1 MIFKK
6 SNVMDFNLEVS
17 LPRLTQEET
26 QYTSDKIILR
36 EAGNNK
42 VLRFSD
48 LYNYAKY
55 NNKSIQESVT
65 DIERENHIANPVF
78 VVNETQY
85 YLDEDYRNAVSDLS
99 VFSKLMFDSN
109 PESGLIYNA
118 MMEAVDYSLE
128 NNNNTSL
135 LDAVIEEVVNNGSSG
150 PSAASSTPTSS
161 TSSTSDAS
169 TSKVMT
175 SSKSSEPTASSSTS
189 APDPES
195 AASNKPVPIPADKSM
210 KESKLLIRQGM
221 AFRESPT
228 LTNPQQ
234 NPNNNSVVNQAGK
247 ITNGIVNRVDTFANR
262 QKQKFFNVLG
272 NFGGKVAQGAAD
284 YMQNNSDKVANAVG
298 NVAAKGTNLAAN
310 RAFGTMQDRVR
321 PYVNGAKIGAG
332 LTAILGSSAMAFNN
346 LTNQDTLNQHSGD
359 KSFLAKAINQL
370 NAVKNKLSGRQ
381 VPPQQQGIFSKIMSK
396 INAAIE
402 WIKRKLGMN

>member
-1 MIFKK
+1 
-6 SNVMDFNLEVS
+6 
-17 LPRLTQEET
+17 
-26 QYTSDKIILR
+26 
-36 EAGNNK
+36 
-42 VLRFSD
+42 
-48 LYNYAKY
+48 
-55 NNKSIQESVT
+55 
-65 DIERENHIANPVF
+65 
-78 VVNETQY
+78 
-85 YLDEDYRNAVSDLS
+85 
-99 VFSKLMFDSN
+99 
-109 PESGLIYNA
+109 
-118 MMEAVDYSLE
+118 
-128 NNNNTSL
+128 
-135 LDAVIEEVVNNGSSG
+135 
-150 PSAASSTPTSS
+150 
-161 TSSTSDAS
+161 
-169 TSKVMT
+169 MT
-175 SSKSSEPTASSSTS
+175 SSKSSEPTTSSSTS
-189 APDPES
+189 APDPSS

-234 NPNNNSVVNQAGK
+234 NPNNNSVVNQAGN
-247 ITNGIVNRVDTFANR
+247 IVNNGVNRVDTFVNR
-262 QKQKFFNVLG
+262 QKQKFTNVLG
-272 NFGGKVAQGAAD
+272 NLGGKLAQGAAD
-284 YMQNNSDKVANAVG
+284 YMQNNSDKVANVVG

-370 NAVKNKLSGRQ
+370 NAVKNKLSGRK

-396 INAAIE
+396 INATIE

>member
-6 SNVMDFNLEVS
+6 FDVMDFNPEVS

-55 NNKSIQESVT
+55 NNKSIQESVI
-65 DIERENHIANPVF
+65 DIEKENNITNPVF

-128 NNNNTSL
+128 NDNTDL

-189 APDPES
+189 VPDPSS

-210 KESKLLIRQGM
+210 KESKLLIRQGV

>member
-6 SNVMDFNLEVS
+6 SNVMDFNSEVS

-26 QYTSDKIILR
+26 QYTPDKIILR
-36 EAGNNK
+36 EAGNDK

-128 NNNNTSL
+128 NDNTDL

-161 TSSTSDAS
+161 TSSTSDAP
-169 TSKVMT
+169 TGKVMT
-175 SSKSSEPTASSSTS
+175 SSKSSEPTTSSSTS

-272 NFGGKVAQGAAD
+272 NFGGKAAQGAAD

-332 LTAILGSSAMAFNN
+332 LTAILGSSVMAFNN

>member
-6 SNVMDFNLEVS
+6 SDVMDFNPEVS

-26 QYTSDKIILR
+26 QYTPDKIILR
-36 EAGNNK
+36 EAGNDK

-99 VFSKLMFDSN
+99 VFNKLMFDSN

-128 NNNNTSL
+128 NDNTDL

-189 APDPES
+189 VPDPSS

-284 YMQNNSDKVANAVG
+284 YMQNNSDKVSNVVG

-346 LTNQDTLNQHSGD
+346 LTNQDTLNQHAGD

>member
-6 SNVMDFNLEVS
+6 SNVMDFNPEVF

-26 QYTSDKIILR
+26 QYTPDKIILR
-36 EAGNNK
+36 EAGNDK

-128 NNNNTSL
+128 NDNTDL

-189 APDPES
+189 VPDPSS

-332 LTAILGSSAMAFNN
+332 LTAILGSSAMVFNN

>member
-6 SNVMDFNLEVS
+6 SDVMDFNPEVS
-17 LPRLTQEET
+17 LLRLTQEET
-26 QYTSDKIILR
+26 QYTPDKIILR

-128 NNNNTSL
+128 NDNTDL

-189 APDPES
+189 VPDPSS

-234 NPNNNSVVNQAGK
+234 NPNNNSVVNQAGN
-247 ITNGIVNRVDTFANR
+247 IVNNGVNRVDTFVNR
-262 QKQKFFNVLG
+262 QKQKFTNVLG
-272 NFGGKVAQGAAD
+272 NLGGKLAQGAAD
-284 YMQNNSDKVANAVG
+284 YMQNNSDKVANVVG

>member
-128 NNNNTSL
+128 NNNTSL

>member
-128 NNNNTSL
+128 NDNTDL

>member
-65 DIERENHIANPVF
+65 DIERVNHIANPVF

-128 NNNNTSL
+128 NNNTSL

>member
-6 SNVMDFNLEVS
+6 FDVMDFNPEVS

-55 NNKSIQESVT
+55 NNKSIQESVI
-65 DIERENHIANPVF
+65 DIEKENNITNPVF

-85 YLDEDYRNAVSDLS
+85 YLDEDYRNAVYDLS
-99 VFSKLMFDSN
+99 VFNKLMFDSN

-128 NNNNTSL
+128 NDNTDL

-150 PSAASSTPTSS
+150 PSAASSTQTSS

-189 APDPES
+189 VPDPSS

-359 KSFLAKAINQL
+359 KSFLAKATNQL

>member
-128 NNNNTSL
+128 NNNTSL

-221 AFRESPT
+221 AFREYPT

>member
-6 SNVMDFNLEVS
+6 FDVMDFNPEVS

-55 NNKSIQESVT
+55 NNKSIQESVI
-65 DIERENHIANPVF
+65 DIEKENNITNPVF

-85 YLDEDYRNAVSDLS
+85 YLDEDYRNAVYDLS
-99 VFSKLMFDSN
+99 VFNKLMFDSN

-128 NNNNTSL
+128 NDNTDL

-189 APDPES
+189 VPDPSS

>member
-128 NNNNTSL
+128 NNNTSL

-189 APDPES
+189 VPDPSS

>member
-128 NNNNTSL
+128 NNNTSL
-135 LDAVIEEVVNNGSSG
+135 LDAVIAEVVNNGSSG

-234 NPNNNSVVNQAGK
+234 NPNNNSVVNQGVK